1 MDLCVWVHSGTDPR
15 NSPRYDGPHALDALL
30 TRRRSHGCALTVSH
44 RAPQRLLAAA
54 VLLERRHELA
64 TIEAAMAQAQEG
76 AGSAV
81 LIEGEAGI
89 GKSTLARHAVDLA
102 AERGLR
108 VLLARAG
115 ELERSLPYGVVMEL
129 FGAIAN
135 DPAQRNEIFAGPA
148 RIAAPLF
155 GLGRIDDALAHDGID
170 RADPVAYV
178 HGLFWL
184 VLNLVERGPVA
195 IVVDDVQWADE
206 PSIRFLHHLARRVGE
221 LPVALVL
228 AMRPEAGAQSS
239 GAAMLRGALEVTL
252 LTPSNL
258 SEGGVGELLSELL
271 DRPVSEAVRRAAWS
285 ATGGNPLFVTEL
297 AAEMDDG
304 REPDPGAIAD
314 AAPKGVGRYLDAR
327 LAAAQPQARA
337 IAEAVAIL
345 GESATL
351 HRAAAI
357 AGIEASDAAPAARWL
372 VEAAILADAEP
383 LAFRHPLLRGAVA
396 AAMTGPARAE
406 LHRRAGLLLAAEG
419 VDAGVVGAQLHDGAA
434 RGDRAVVDLLARAAG
449 DASGRGEPQTAI
461 RLLRRAL
468 AEPPAPDQRLDVLL
482 ALARAEAAASAP
494 GAPATFAEALSLV
507 EGPAARA
514 ELQLELG
521 HALLAASQWPMAYE
535 AFSAGLKEAPL
546 GAESLRARLESGY
559 LSSAWITMGDRGE
572 IEKRVRTILEADEL
586 GVAYRGLA
594 AWIAFHQ
601 GAVVGSTAAEMG
613 GLVRKVFAEAPIR
626 TLVNEGQTV
635 EIGVGLLL
643 ETDDLQLEVDIL
655 TRAIEAARSTGPI
668 AKAGMYSY
676 CRAWPSYFMGRL
688 TDAIADGEEAIRAA
702 ELGWEAFVPAAV
714 AVTAQAY
721 IERDELDNAAATLSI
736 DPHRWAGRIDTAM
749 VLPIAEGRLA
759 LARGE
764 PAKAAEHLRRAGDG
778 AGVSFMRNTVPT
790 DWRSW
795 YATALFRLERRDEA
809 RAVANENVE
818 IARQWGAAWPLGA
831 ALRVQ
836 GLVQGGPGG
845 IATLREARELLEDG
859 PAQLEHARVLVTLG
873 ATIRRN
879 GGLTEARAVLKQAA
893 DRAQRLG
900 ARALLRRATD
910 ELRAAGSRR
919 RRVAL
924 TGIDALT
931 PAELRVAQEA
941 LAGRTNREIAGALF
955 VTPKAVEFHL
965 ANTYRKLGIAGRAE
979 LESAMSEG
987 SAAR

>member
-1 MDLCVWVHSGTDPR
+1 M
-15 NSPRYDGPHALDALL
+15 ALDALDAL
-30 TRRRSHGCALTVSH
+30 VTLRRSHGCALTVSD
-44 RAPQRLLAAA
+44 RAPHRLLGTS
-54 VLLERRHELA
+54 VLLERQHELA
-64 TIEAAMAQAQEG
+64 TIEAAMAQAQQG
-76 AGSAV
+76 AGSAL

-89 GKSTLARHAVDLA
+89 GKSTLARHAADLA
-102 AERGLR
+102 AVRGIR
-108 VLLARAG
+108 VLRARAG

-129 FGAIAN
+129 FGGMAN
-135 DPAQRNEIFAGPA
+135 DAGERDELFAGPA

-155 GLGRIDDALAHDGID
+155 GLGRIEDALARDRVD

-206 PSIRFLHHLARRVGE
+206 PSIRFLHHLARRVAE

-228 AMRPEAGAQSS
+228 AMRPEAGGQSS
-239 GAAMLRGALEVTL
+239 GAAMLRATPEVTV
-252 LTPSNL
+252 LTPSHL
-258 SEGGVGELLSELL
+258 TEGAVGELVSELL
-271 DRPVSEAVRRAAWS
+271 DRPVTGAQRHAAWS
-285 ATGGNPLFVTEL
+285 ATGGNPFFVTEL

-304 REPDPGAIAD
+304 LELHPGAMAD
-314 AAPKGVGRYLDAR
+314 AAPKGIGRYLDAR
-327 LAAAQPQARA
+327 LAAAQPEARA
-337 IAEAVAIL
+337 LAEAVAIL
-345 GESATL
+345 GESSTL
-351 HRAAAI
+351 HRAAAV
-357 AGIEASDAAPAARWL
+357 AGIEAAEAASAARWL

-434 RGDRAVVDLLARAAG
+434 RGDPIVVDLLARAARN
-449 DASGRGEPQTAI
+449 ASGRGEPQTAI

-468 AEPPAPDQRLDVLL
+468 AEPPAPEERLDVLL
-482 ALARAEAAASAP
+482 PLARAEAAASAP
-494 GAPATFAEALSLV
+494 SAPATFAEALSLV
-507 EGPAARA
+507 EAPAARA

-521 HALLAASQWPMAYE
+521 HALLAASQWPMAYD
-535 AFSAGLKEAPL
+535 AFSAGLQEAPP
-546 GAESLRARLESGY
+546 GADSLRARLESGY
-559 LSSAWITMGDRGE
+559 LSSAWITMGERGE
-572 IEKRVRTILEADEL
+572 IEQRVRTILEADEL
-586 GVAYRGLA
+586 GVAYRGLG

-613 GLVRKVFAEAPIR
+613 KLVRKVFAEAPIS
-626 TLVNEGQTV
+626 TLVHEGQTLEV
-635 EIGVGLLL
+635 GVGLLL

-721 IERDELDNAAATLSI
+721 IERDELDDAAATLAI
-736 DPHRWAGRIDTAM
+736 DRQRWAGRIDTAM
-749 VLPIAEGRLA
+749 LLPIAEGRLA

-764 PAKAAEHLRRAGDG
+764 PAKAADHLRLAGESAG
-778 AGVSFMRNTVPT
+778 ASFMRNTVPT

-795 YATALFRLERRDEA
+795 YATALFRVERRDEA
-809 RAVANENVE
+809 RAIANENVE

-845 IATLREARELLEDG
+845 IATLREARELLADS
-859 PAQLEHARVLVTLG
+859 PAQLEHARLLVTLG
-873 ATIRRN
+873 AAIRRN
-879 GGLTEARAVLKQAA
+879 GGLTEARAVLVQAA
-893 DRAQRLG
+893 DLAQRLG

-919 RRVAL
+919 QRVAL
-924 TGIDALT
+924 TGVDALT

-941 LAGRTNREIAGALF
+941 LNGRTNREIAGVLF

-979 LESAMSEG
+979 LEGAMSEG
-987 SAAR
+987 AAPR